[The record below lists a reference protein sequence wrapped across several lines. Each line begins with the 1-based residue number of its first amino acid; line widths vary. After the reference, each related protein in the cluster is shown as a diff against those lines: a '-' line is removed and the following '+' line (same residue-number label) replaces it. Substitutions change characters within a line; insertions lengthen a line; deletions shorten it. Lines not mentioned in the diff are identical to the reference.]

1 MKDNLEGIWQDVL
14 RIIEEEIMAPVSY
27 KTWFLPIRA
36 ERILDRKLTLS
47 VPNKMIRDIIEQKYM
62 DLLKNSVAHIA
73 KQELDIEIIIGDIP
87 DSDLSIEEKRNKN
100 EVQVNVKD
108 PVIENTG
115 NNVNNSSN
123 GAFLNPKYTF
133 DSYVVGNSNRF
144 ANAACFAVAD
154 APGETY
160 NPLFIYGGVGLGKT
174 HLMHAIGHHIK
185 QKDKNLNVV
194 YVSSEKFMN
203 EMIHSIQNNSNEAFR
218 EKYRKN
224 VDVIMIDDIQFIAG
238 KESTQQELFHTFNEL
253 KDSNKQIILS
263 SDRPPHEIPTLEDRL
278 RTRFASGLIADI
290 QSPDLETRIAI
301 LRKKAEADRIIVPNE
316 ILTYIATKIK
326 SNIRELEG
334 ALIRVMAYARLTDE
348 DISMDL
354 ATEALKDLVAETKNR
369 TLSIE
374 LIQEV
379 VANYYNLSVDDLKS
393 MRRTRNVAL
402 PRQIAMYLSRSLTST
417 SLPKIG
423 EEFNKDHTTVM
434 HAYSKIKEA
443 MDTASKASA
452 IAVSRQGAAPSI
464 PYLKEVEEYKN

>member
-115 NNVNNSSN
+115 NNGNNSSN

-348 DISMDL
+348 DISMDI

-443 MDTASKASA
+443 MDTDASVKTT
-452 IAVSRQGAAPSI
+452 IDNI
-464 PYLKEVEEYKN
+464 TKKLTM

>member
-1 MKDNLEGIWQDVL
+1 MRDNLEGIWQDVL
-14 RIIEEEIMAPVSY
+14 KIIEDEIMAPVSF
-27 KTWFLPIRA
+27 KTWFLPVKP
-36 ERILDRKLTLS
+36 EKMTDRSLTLS
-47 VPNKMIRDIIEQKYM
+47 VPNKMIRDIIVQKYM
-62 DLLKNSVAHIA
+62 DLLQNAVTHVTR
-73 KQELDIEIIIGDIP
+73 QEIDIDILIGDVP
-87 DSDLSIEEKRNKN
+87 DSDLSVEEKRNKEETKAEKAAPPTAN
-100 EVQVNVKD
+100 D
-108 PVIENTG
+108 MG
-115 NNVNNSSN
+115 N
-123 GAFLNPKYTF
+123 LNPKYTF
-133 DSYVVGNSNRF
+133 DSFVIGNSNRF
-144 ANAACFAVAD
+144 AHAACLAVAES
-154 APGETY
+154 PNETY

-185 QKDKNLNVV
+185 EKNKNAKVI

-224 VDVIMIDDIQFIAG
+224 IDVILIDDIQFIAG

-263 SDRPPHEIPTLEDRL
+263 SDRPPNEIPTLEDRL

-290 QSPDLETRIAI
+290 QAPDFETRVAI
-301 LRKKAEADRIIVPNE
+301 LKKKAEADKIIVLDD
-316 ILTYIATKIK
+316 ILLYIATKIK

-348 DISMDL
+348 DLTVEL
-354 ATEALKDLVAETKNR
+354 ATEALKDLVSESKNR
-369 TLSIE
+369 ELSVE

-393 MRRTRNVAL
+393 QRRTRNVAL

-434 HAYSKIKEA
+434 HAYSKIHEA
-443 MDTASKASA
+443 VASDAS
-452 IAVSRQGAAPSI
+452 
-464 PYLKEVEEYKN
+464 LKTTVDNITKKLSN

>member
-443 MDTASKASA
+443 MDTDASVKTT
-452 IAVSRQGAAPSI
+452 IDNI
-464 PYLKEVEEYKN
+464 TKKLTM

>member
-14 RIIEEEIMAPVSY
+14 KIIEEEIMAPVSY
-27 KTWFLPIRA
+27 KTWFLPIRP
-36 ERILDRKLTLS
+36 ERITDRKLTLS
-47 VPNKMIRDIIEQKYM
+47 VPNKMIRDIIEQKYL
-62 DLLKNSVAHIA
+62 DLLKNSVAHIT
-73 KQELDIEIIIGDIP
+73 KQELEVEIVIGDIP
-87 DSDLSIEEKRNKN
+87 DSDLSVEEKRNKE
-100 EVQVNVKD
+100 EVLINSQD
-108 PVIENTG
+108 PVVT
-115 NNVNNSSN
+115 SN
-123 GAFLNPKYTF
+123 GNTANNWTSLNPKYTF
-133 DSYVVGNSNRF
+133 DTFVVGNSNRF

-185 QKDKNLNVV
+185 EKNKKMNVV

-224 VDVIMIDDIQFIAG
+224 VDVILIDDIQFIAG

-301 LRKKAEADRIIVPNE
+301 LRKKAEADRIIVPGE
-316 ILTYIATKIK
+316 ILNYIATKIK

-334 ALIRVMAYARLTDE
+334 ALIRVMAYGRLTDE
-348 DISMDL
+348 EITLDL

-369 TLSIE
+369 PLSIE

-393 MRRTRNVAL
+393 QRRTRNVAL

-443 MDTASKASA
+443 TENDTVIKTT
-452 IAVSRQGAAPSI
+452 IDNI
-464 PYLKEVEEYKN
+464 TKKLTM

>member
-27 KTWFLPIRA
+27 KTWFLPIRP
-36 ERILDRKLTLS
+36 ERISDRVLTLS

-62 DLLKNSVAHIA
+62 DLLKNSVAHIT
-73 KQELDIEIIIGDIP
+73 KQDLDVDIIIGDIP
-87 DSDLSIEEKRNKN
+87 DADLSVEEKKNKDDHQAAPAP
-100 EVQVNVKD
+100 EPAAPTGPGVN
-108 PVIENTG
+108 G
-115 NNVNNSSN
+115 SFAS
-123 GAFLNPKYTF
+123 LNPKYTF
-133 DSYVVGNSNRF
+133 DSFVVGNSNRF

-185 QKDKNLNVV
+185 EKDKNMNVV

-224 VDVIMIDDIQFIAG
+224 VDVILIDDIQFIAG

-301 LRKKAEADRIIVPNE
+301 LRKKAEADRIIVPDE
-316 ILTYIATKIK
+316 ILSYIATKIK

-348 DISMDL
+348 TITVDL

-393 MRRTRNVAL
+393 QRRTRNVAL
-402 PRQIAMYLSRSLTST
+402 PRQIAMYLSRSLTAT

-443 MDTASKASA
+443 TEQDGDFKTIIDNITKKLAT
-452 IAVSRQGAAPSI
+452 
-464 PYLKEVEEYKN
+464 

>member
-14 RIIEEEIMAPVSY
+14 KIIEEEIMAPVSY
-27 KTWFLPIRA
+27 KTWFLPIRP
-36 ERILDRKLTLS
+36 ERITDRKLTLS
-47 VPNKMIRDIIEQKYM
+47 VPNKMIRDIIEQKYL

-73 KQELDIEIIIGDIP
+73 KQELDVEIIIGDIP
-87 DSDLSIEEKRNKN
+87 DSDLSVEEKKNKEELLIN
-100 EVQVNVKD
+100 SQD
-108 PVIENTG
+108 PVISTNGSNG
-115 NNVNNSSN
+115 NNWTS
-123 GAFLNPKYTF
+123 LNPKYTF
-133 DSYVVGNSNRF
+133 DSFVVGNSNRF

-185 QKDKNLNVV
+185 EKNKKMNVV

-224 VDVIMIDDIQFIAG
+224 VDVILIDDIQFIAG

-301 LRKKAEADRIIVPNE
+301 LRKKAEADRIIVPGE
-316 ILTYIATKIK
+316 ILNYIATKIK

-334 ALIRVMAYARLTDE
+334 ALIRVMAYGRLTDE
-348 DISMDL
+348 EITLDL

-369 TLSIE
+369 PLSIE

-393 MRRTRNVAL
+393 QRRTRNVAL

-443 MDTASKASA
+443 TENDTAIKTT
-452 IAVSRQGAAPSI
+452 IDNI
-464 PYLKEVEEYKN
+464 TKKLTM

>member
-14 RIIEEEIMAPVSY
+14 KIIEDEIMAPVSY
-27 KTWFLPIRA
+27 KTWFLPIKP
-36 ERILDRKLTLS
+36 EKINDQKLILS

-73 KQELDIEIIIGDIP
+73 RQELDVEIIIGDIP
-87 DSDLSIEEKRNKN
+87 DSDLSVEEKKNKE
-100 EVQVNVKD
+100 EVQVNIQ
-108 PVIENTG
+108 PPSAQNNNNNNNGSG
-115 NNVNNSSN
+115 N
-123 GAFLNPKYTF
+123 LNPKYTF
-133 DSYVVGNSNRF
+133 DSFVVGNSNRF
-144 ANAACFAVAD
+144 AHAACFAVAD
-154 APGETY
+154 SPNETY

-174 HLMHAIGHHIK
+174 HLMHAIGHHMK
-185 QKDKNLNVV
+185 EKNKDINVV

-224 VDVIMIDDIQFIAG
+224 VDVILIDDIQFIAG

-301 LRKKAEADRIIVPNE
+301 LRKKAEADRILVPDE

-348 DISMDL
+348 DITVDL
-354 ATEALKDLVAETKNR
+354 ATEA
-369 TLSIE
+369 
-374 LIQEV
+374 
-379 VANYYNLSVDDLKS
+379 
-393 MRRTRNVAL
+393 
-402 PRQIAMYLSRSLTST
+402 
-417 SLPKIG
+417 
-423 EEFNKDHTTVM
+423 
-434 HAYSKIKEA
+434 
-443 MDTASKASA
+443 
-452 IAVSRQGAAPSI
+452 
-464 PYLKEVEEYKN
+464 